1 MAATTKITLSIDSVA
16 LSLAQ
21 RAAELSGVSVSAVV
35 SRVLRRHLLTDY
47 GPSRVPCTIADRKHD
62 EEQASA
68 DLELAELA
76 EILDR
81 DGGQEQRAAG

>member
-1 MAATTKITLSIDSVA
+1 MATTTKITLSIDSVA

-21 RAAELSGVSVSAVV
+21 RAAELEGVSVSAVV

-47 GPSRVPCTIADRKHD
+47 GPSRVPCTGADRNHD
-62 EEQASA
+62 QEQAGA

-76 EILDR
+76 ETLDR
-81 DGGQEQRAAG
+81 DGGQGQRAAR

>member
-1 MAATTKITLSIDSVA
+1 MATTTKITLSVDSVA

-35 SRVLRRHLLTDY
+35 SGVLRRHLLTDY
-47 GPSRVPCTIADRKHD
+47 GPPPGSGTGADREHD
-62 EEQASA
+62 EEQAGA

-76 EILDR
+76 DGLDR
-81 DGGQEQRAAG
+81 DWRRERRAAG